1 LAFQRALF
9 RSEFLAI
16 ASWRQP
22 LRHVIDRRSEPAGC
36 TPAVVCRGLRKVYDG
51 KHGLFRKPSPA
62 VVAVDGLDLR
72 IERGECFGLL
82 GPNGSGKTTTVE
94 MLEGLLA
101 PTAGEVELLGLRWQ
115 RDEEKLRERVGVALQ
130 ETHLPEKLM
139 VEELLTLFRSF
150 YRKPRPLAHL
160 LAEVELGEKQRA
172 WVGKLSGGQRQRLA
186 IACALVGEPEVLF
199 LDEPTTGLDPQS
211 RRQVWGLVAAYRARG
226 GTVVLTTHYMEEAE
240 RLCDRVAIVDH
251 GKLVR
256 VGTPNELIAAL
267 PGDHVIELEI
277 EKTTL
282 GAWTSRSCAACPR
295 SRKRTSRPR
304 AHGRCRCANPSTRSP
319 RCWPWSNARDARWP
333 VWARARLRLKMFS
346 WRSREGTCA
355 MAESSDKRPNPIVQL
370 TLMRLRE
377 IGREPGVLFW
387 AFGFPVVLSLALG
400 IAFRARGPEPV
411 VVGALPGFQPRPI
424 AHSSDAK
431 VRSSRWTARRPKPS
445 CAPGA

>member
-1 LAFQRALF
+1 VNQQ
-9 RSEFLAI
+9 
-16 ASWRQP
+16 AS
-22 LRHVIDRRSEPAGC
+22 

-51 KHGLFRKPSPA
+51 KHGLFRKPSPS
-62 VVAVDGLDLR
+62 VVAVDGLDLL

-101 PTAGEVELLGLRWQ
+101 PTAGDIELLGLRWHS
-115 RDEEKLRERVGVALQ
+115 DEEKLRERVGVALQ

-150 YRKPRPLAHL
+150 YREPRPLAQL
-160 LAEVELGEKQRA
+160 LAEVELEEKQRA

-256 VGTPNELIAAL
+256 VGTPAELIAAL

-277 EKTTL
+277 EKSAAGGL
-282 GAWTSRSCAACPR
+282 GAEDLRGLPLVAEAHLSAEGAWSLAVREPERAVAAVLALVEGKGC
-295 SRKRTSRPR
+295 TL
-304 AHGRCRCANPSTRSP
+304 
-319 RCWPWSNARDARWP
+319 
-333 VWARARLRLKMFS
+333 ARL
-346 WRSREGTCA
+346 GTRKA
-355 MAESSDKRPNPIVQL
+355 SLEDVFVAL
-370 TLMRLRE
+370 TGRHLRD
-377 IGREPGVLFW
+377 G
-387 AFGFPVVLSLALG
+387 
-400 IAFRARGPEPV
+400 
-411 VVGALPGFQPRPI
+411 
-424 AHSSDAK
+424 
-431 VRSSRWTARRPKPS
+431 
-445 CAPGA
+445 

>member
-1 LAFQRALF
+1 VNQQA
-9 RSEFLAI
+9 
-16 ASWRQP
+16 
-22 LRHVIDRRSEPAGC
+22 D

-51 KHGLFRKPSPA
+51 RHGLFRKPSPA
-62 VVAVDGLDLR
+62 VVAVDSLDLR

-115 RDEEKLRERVGVALQ
+115 RDEEELRERVGVALQ

-240 RLCDRVAIVDH
+240 RLCDRVAVVDH

-256 VGTPNELIAAL
+256 VGTPTELIAAL

-277 EKTTL
+277 EKSTAGGVDIEDL
-282 GAWTSRSCAACPR
+282 RGLSSVAEVHLSAEGAWSLSVREPEHAVAALLALVE
-295 SRKRTSRPR
+295 RKGCTL
-304 AHGRCRCANPSTRSP
+304 
-319 RCWPWSNARDARWP
+319 
-333 VWARARLRLKMFS
+333 ARL
-346 WRSREGTCA
+346 GTRKA
-355 MAESSDKRPNPIVQL
+355 SLEDVFVAL
-370 TLMRLRE
+370 TGRHLRD
-377 IGREPGVLFW
+377 G
-387 AFGFPVVLSLALG
+387 
-400 IAFRARGPEPV
+400 
-411 VVGALPGFQPRPI
+411 
-424 AHSSDAK
+424 
-431 VRSSRWTARRPKPS
+431 
-445 CAPGA
+445 